1 MEFVVSDGTIGISF
15 TKIFFLMSLNT
26 KNFEFIML
34 ENQLFKVSSVNFNST
49 ENSSAKEVDFSH
61 ANMAEATSL
70 S

>member
-1 MEFVVSDGTIGISF
+1 
-15 TKIFFLMSLNT
+15 MSLNT